1 MSYLKERTGILI
13 KEFLSCPWVI
23 VFFATFVL
31 FKIWSNISMG
41 ASLVTA
47 LRTGILGALFY
58 LAGCYAISLL
68 AVDNEKIKES
78 NLSISNKRSKT
89 MIVIVLAYSAIIFTF
104 TYDFVLRRI
113 NGNGLLSFIPG
124 YDVILGFINEK
135 IAVPLSEMVEPYSR
149 AYIFSSATGVLLYIV
164 IPLILFSLLNFK
176 LWKVFN
182 LMNTR
187 ANWVFVAGYLIVFTI
202 NRPEGSILWMILAT
216 LIYPALAEEFFH
228 KAVVLRSV
236 NNIAKKVGT
245 AVVVSALI
253 FALMHFPERY
263 LISFDGNI
271 LQTFSK
277 IMTVGLFGV
286 FTGYGFVKTG
296 TIIPWVIIHALSN
309 IISIA

>member
-1 MSYLKERTGILI
+1 ML
-13 KEFLSCPWVI
+13 
-23 VFFATFVL
+23 
-31 FKIWSNISMG
+31 
-41 ASLVTA
+41 
-47 LRTGILGALFY
+47 
-58 LAGCYAISLL
+58 
-68 AVDNEKIKES
+68 
-78 NLSISNKRSKT
+78 
-89 MIVIVLAYSAIIFTF
+89 
-104 TYDFVLRRI
+104 
-113 NGNGLLSFIPG
+113 
-124 YDVILGFINEK
+124 
-135 IAVPLSEMVEPYSR
+135 
-149 AYIFSSATGVLLYIV
+149 
-164 IPLILFSLLNFK
+164 
-176 LWKVFN
+176 
-182 LMNTR
+182 
-187 ANWVFVAGYLIVFTI
+187 
-202 NRPEGSILWMILAT
+202 LAT

-271 LQTFSK
+271 LQTFSE